1 MNSETS
7 IDKRKFHRIFYNA
20 QAELSNG
27 QTTWKCQIRDLSLK
41 GCLLNFSEAWQGEI
55 DSIYILSFALSNDLS
70 ISMSVS
76 VSHVIGDNAGFKCE
90 HIDIESI
97 TALRRLVELNLGN
110 SELLERDLASL
121 AECFKPDSE

>member
-7 IDKRKFHRIFYNA
+7 TDKRKFQRIFYNA

-27 QTTWKCQIRDLSLK
+27 ESTWKCQIRDLSLK
-41 GCLLNFSEAWQGEI
+41 GCLLNFCGAWQGEI
-55 DSIYILSFALSNDLS
+55 DGLYTLSFDLSNDIS
-70 ISMSVS
+70 ITMSVL

-121 AECFKPDSE
+121 AEYSKPDA

>member
-1 MNSETS
+1 MNSEPS

-20 QAELSNG
+20 QAELSHE
-27 QTTWKCQIRDLSLK
+27 QTTWQCQIRDLSLK

-55 DSIYILSFALSNDLS
+55 DKLYTLSFALSNDVS
-70 ISMSVS
+70 ITMQVS

-90 HIDIESI
+90 HIDLESI
-97 TALRRLVELNLGN
+97 TSLRRLVELNLGN

-121 AECFKPDSE
+121 AEWVKPDLE